1 MPNTLLT
8 KVSLKGFVT
17 ALYYRSGATVGDTT
31 IQMGSLIKKKKRQN
45 PRTAEARQQHLI
57 IKGKVVTST
66 IKGNRGAPVIRMH

>member
-1 MPNTLLT
+1 MPNPLLT

-45 PRTAEARQQHLI
+45 PKIAEARQQHLI